1 MIVNLNLTEY
11 MCSPDRLSY
20 VQAYAEAVDAALT
33 SGKLTGPLTTTC
45 PECGCNFSDGDD
57 VHQDSDH
64 IIIATTSDTYAVV
77 VACEGYF
84 VVNPNLVG
92 IDSPMWSDWQDNTSG
107 GTLPQGVTGPDMDR
121 DQLLFSAI
129 MDLDN
134 GQILNVM
141 QAAAELPG
149 SAYDRLSKAYHE
161 IA

>member
-45 PECGCNFSDGDD
+45 PECGCNFSDGDE
-57 VHQDSDH
+57 VHEDSEH

-92 IDSPMWSDWQDNTSG
+92 IDCPNWMAVEEEATVITPDGVFPGTPGAPVIVTSR
-107 GTLPQGVTGPDMDR
+107 QE
-121 DQLLFSAI
+121 I
-129 MDLDN
+129 EN
-134 GQILNVM
+134 
-141 QAAAELPG
+141 
-149 SAYDRLSKAYHE
+149 RLVGD
-161 IA
+161 IDG